1 MIFSVEKTRVLV
13 DAILKTL
20 KYIYLSFAP
29 ASHKIQMIP
38 KEMIMGEINKSHV
51 SFSLCV

>member
-1 MIFSVEKTRVLV
+1 MIISVEKTRVLV

-20 KYIYLSFAP
+20 KYTYLSFAP

-38 KEMIMGEINKSHV
+38 KEMIMGK
-51 SFSLCV
+51 LTKAM

>member
-20 KYIYLSFAP
+20 EYTYLLFAL
-29 ASHKIQMIP
+29 

>member
-20 KYIYLSFAP
+20 KYIYFSFAP
-29 ASHKIQMIP
+29 ASHKVQMIP
-38 KEMIMGEINKSHV
+38 KEMIMGK
-51 SFSLCV
+51 LTKAM